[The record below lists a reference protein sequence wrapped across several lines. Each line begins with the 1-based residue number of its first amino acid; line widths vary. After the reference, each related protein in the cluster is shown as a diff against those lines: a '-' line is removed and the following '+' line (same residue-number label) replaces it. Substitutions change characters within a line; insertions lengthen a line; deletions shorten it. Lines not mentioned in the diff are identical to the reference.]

1 MNFDLSREWLETNGL
16 GSFASGTVV
25 NANTRRYHALLCLAA
40 LPPQNRLVLVNKL
53 DEALTLG
60 VGEQARCFELG
71 ANVWPGVVNPHGYK
85 YLQGFAMDPLPTW
98 TFEIPAEETGA
109 EPLILEKTLWM
120 PHEAQ
125 ATVVSYRLLR
135 GAEGNLCTL
144 SARAFLTGR
153 DFHSLHHANAG
164 FNTHAEATL
173 KPSSIGTSTCTFIC
187 SVRMQPYTS
196 LPPVVFTFDGNFEP
210 AGDWYKGFQ
219 YPVEQERGLD
229 FSEDA
234 WCPGQFEWRLSR
246 DTPDA
251 TIVVGTEEAS
261 IEDAR
266 SSRGREIGRRRAL
279 SQILAPQ
286 VLEPA
291 SAEHDQAQAPAEA
304 PAEAPTE
311 AETRALSQAQGKAQE
326 QAREQQAQRE
336 TDGDV
341 LARLARAADQFI
353 VRRRDGLHTILAGY
367 PWFGDWGRDTMI
379 ALPGLCLS
387 TGRSGEAL
395 SILLAFSQAMSRGMI
410 PNRFPDE
417 GEVPDYN
424 TIDATLWF
432 FHAVGRY
439 LAANPDDCAAM
450 QTLYPALR
458 DSLEWHWKGTRYN
471 IKADEEDGLLAGG
484 DARTQ
489 LTWMDAKIGDTAFT
503 PRSGKAVEIQAL
515 WFNALCTGAR
525 LAELMDD
532 APFAARCAQWSRKA
546 KSNFARLFWNE
557 QAGCLFDVL
566 NGTEVNAQIRPNQIF
581 ALSLPER
588 LLPLDKEKKILRVVE
603 RELLTP
609 RGLRSLSPNDPQFRG
624 VYEGGQWSRDSA
636 YHQGTVWAWPIG
648 AYCSAFLRV
657 HKRSPRARTLVR
669 AWLQPLIEHLD
680 EAGLGTISEIFD
692 GQAPHAPRGCFAQAW
707 SVAEVLRVLAEL
719 QD

>member
-16 GSFASGTVV
+16 GSFASGTVIG
-25 NANTRRYHALLCLAA
+25 ANTRRYHALLCLAA

-53 DEALTLG
+53 DETLTLG
-60 VGEQARCFELG
+60 VGPQARSFELG
-71 ANVWPGVVNPHGYK
+71 ANIWPNAVNPNGYK
-85 YLQGFAMDPLPTW
+85 YLQSFSLDPLPTW
-98 TFEIPAEETGA
+98 TFEIPAEETGG
-109 EPLILEKTLWM
+109 EPLKLEKALWM

-125 ATVVSYRLLR
+125 ATVVSYRLLS
-135 GAEGNLCTL
+135 GGEGSGGQEMCTL
-144 SARAFLTGR
+144 SARAFITGR
-153 DFHSLHHANAG
+153 DFHSLHHVNPQ
-164 FNTHAEATL
+164 FNTHAQTSL
-173 KPSSIGTSTCTFIC
+173 KPSSMGTSTCTFIC
-187 SVRMQPYTS
+187 NVRMRPYAS
-196 LPPVVFTFDGNFEP
+196 LPQILFSFDGNFQEE
-210 AGDWYKGFQ
+210 GNWYSSFQ

-229 FSEDA
+229 FVEDA

-251 TIVVGTEEAS
+251 TLVVSTEEIN

-279 SQILAPQ
+279 SRIVAPQ
-286 VLEPA
+286 VLAPAAEPGA
-291 SAEHDQAQAPAEA
+291 APNEPPTQAQA
-304 PAEAPTE
+304 
-311 AETRALSQAQGKAQE
+311 QKASDK
-326 QAREQQAQRE
+326 AREHEAQRQSDE
-336 TDGDV
+336 QT

-353 VRRRDGLHTILAGY
+353 VRRRDGMHTVLAGY

-395 SILLAFSQAMSRGMI
+395 SILLAFSQAMSKGMI
-410 PNRFPDE
+410 PNRFPDA

-432 FHAVGRY
+432 FHAVDRY
-439 LAANPDDCAAM
+439 LAFNSDDCAAM

-458 DSLEWHWKGTRYN
+458 DSLEWHWKGTRFG

-484 DARTQ
+484 DAHTQ
-489 LTWMDAKIGDTAFT
+489 LTWMDAKIADTAFT

-515 WFNALCTGAR
+515 WFNALSTGAR
-525 LAELMDD
+525 LAEQMDD
-532 APFAARCAQWSRKA
+532 APFAAKCAQWRRKA
-546 KSNFARLFWNE
+546 KLNFARLFWNE
-557 QAGCLFDVL
+557 EAGCLFDVI
-566 NGTEVNAQIRPNQIF
+566 NGDDKNAQIRPNQIF
-581 ALSLPER
+581 TLSLPER

-603 RELLTP
+603 RDLLTP
-609 RGLRSLSPNDPQFRG
+609 HGLRSLSPHDPQYRG
-624 VYEGGQWSRDSA
+624 IYQGDQWSRDSS

-648 AYCSAFLRV
+648 AFCSAFLRV
-657 HKRSPRARTLVR
+657 HKSSPRAKTLVR
-669 AWLQPLIEHLD
+669 AWLQPLIQHLD

-692 GQAPHAPRGCFAQAW
+692 GDAPHTPRGCYAQAW

-719 QD
+719 QDGGNG